1 MTEFLQFIL
10 ALMIIIAVAKTAG
23 YLSTRIGQ
31 PAVLGQLVAGLILGP
46 TVLDLFSQPI
56 FTDPHLEETITL
68 LAELGVVFLMFVTG
82 LEVDLGQLKK
92 SGKVSAL
99 AGTLGVVFPIFMG
112 WGTATLVGFSME
124 VALFLGLILAA
135 TSVSI
140 SAQTLLDLR
149 VLRSRE
155 GVSLLGAV
163 VFDDILVILLLSI
176 FVAVIT
182 GASGS
187 GEAGGVV
194 WVAMRM
200 GLYLGLFTLL
210 GLRFIPKLIE
220 RAAGLPISQSLIALT
235 IVVTLFYAW
244 SAEVLGGMAA
254 IIGAFLA
261 GMIFKRSQFS
271 EQIEDGMHTLA
282 YSFFVPIFFINIGLE
297 VNARELGAGS
307 VQFVVL
313 ICIVAV
319 LSKLMGSGLG
329 ARLGGFNARQSLRL
343 GAGMVPRA
351 EVALIIADLGLVEGL
366 IGQEIFATIVVM
378 VIFTTL
384 VTPPMLRAL
393 FAKDGVRQGQST
405 SDLPPAIS
413 GEKESV

>member
-1 MTEFLQFIL
+1 MTDFLQFLL
-10 ALMIIIAVAKTAG
+10 ALIIIIFVAKTAG
-23 YLSTRIGQ
+23 YLSTRLGQ
-31 PAVLGQLVAGLILGP
+31 PAVLGQLVGGLILGP
-46 TVLDLFSQPI
+46 TVLNLFHQPI
-56 FTDPHLEETITL
+56 FTDAHLGETISL

-82 LEVDLGQLKK
+82 LEVDLGQMRR

-99 AGTLGVVFPIFMG
+99 AGTLGVIFPILMG
-112 WGTATLVGFSME
+112 WASATLFGFPME
-124 VALFLGLILAA
+124 VGLYLGLILAA

-163 VFDDILVILLLSI
+163 VFDDILVILFLSI

-182 GASGS
+182 GTGGATGM
-187 GEAGGVV
+187 AGVPLVV
-194 WVAMRM
+194 LRM
-200 GLYLGLFTLL
+200 GLYLGLFTFL
-210 GLRFIPKLIE
+210 GLRFIPVLVE
-220 RAAGLPISQSLIALT
+220 RVAGLPISRSVVAT
-235 IVVTLFYAW
+235 AIVIMLLYAW

-261 GMIFKRSQFS
+261 GLLFTRTHFS
-271 EQIEDGMHTLA
+271 EQIEDGMNTLA

-297 VNARELGAGS
+297 VNARGLSAGS
-307 VQFVVL
+307 WQFVVL

-319 LSKLMGSGLG
+319 LSKILGSGLG
-329 ARLGGFNARQSLRL
+329 ARLGGFNAKQSLRL
-343 GAGMVPRA
+343 GVGMVPRA

-384 VTPPMLRAL
+384 VTPPMLRTL
-393 FAKDGVRQGQST
+393 FAQNGVQQGQST
-405 SDLPPAIS
+405 SDLPSAIS
-413 GEKESV
+413 SEEESV